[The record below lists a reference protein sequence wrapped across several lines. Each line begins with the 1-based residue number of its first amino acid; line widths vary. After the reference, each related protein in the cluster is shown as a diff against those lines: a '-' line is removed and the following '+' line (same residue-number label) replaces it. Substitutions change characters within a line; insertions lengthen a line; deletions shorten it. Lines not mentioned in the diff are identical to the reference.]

1 MKKLFFIL
9 LAAAIVA
16 LPVTV
21 SCRKVELPPQEEVGE
36 ETEEPEGP
44 ETPEQPDPDPQNG
57 GSNPGN
63 TPDPGNGGNNGGGNS
78 GGDNG
83 GGNTGG
89 GNGGNGDNNGDNGGN
104 GGNGNGGGG
113 NGGGNGGGD
122 NGGSGNG
129 GSGNGGNGNGGNGD
143 NNGGSGN
150 NNGSNTNENPIAN
163 AKVLHSW
170 TVDFCIVE
178 ISGNGI
184 SLTAGFIGC
193 DIEEIARM
201 AERNGAKIDFSKIA
215 GYKMSEISLY
225 DNNVLAINFENKE
238 VFYGKYALSGKNIV
252 YTFTSGGK
260 DLAGINASG
269 TLTYPTAKEAVL
281 TLKTT
286 IKEYSGSVE
295 LDMTEK

>member
-36 ETEEPEGP
+36 ETDEPEGP

-63 TPDPGNGGNNGGGNS
+63 TPDPDNGGNS
-78 GGDNG
+78 GG
-83 GGNTGG
+83 
-89 GNGGNGDNNGDNGGN
+89 
-104 GGNGNGGGG
+104 
-113 NGGGNGGGD
+113 
-122 NGGSGNG
+122 GNG
-129 GSGNGGNGNGGNGD
+129 GSGNGGNGGNGGSNNGDNGNGGNGGNGGS

-163 AKVLHSW
+163 AKVLHTW

-184 SLTAGFIGC
+184 SLVAGFIGC

>member
-9 LAAAIVA
+9 LAVAIVA
-16 LPVTV
+16 LPVTI
-21 SCRKVELPPQEEVGE
+21 SCRKVELPPQEEVAE

-44 ETPEQPDPDPQNG
+44 ETPEQPDPNPQNG

-78 GGDNG
+78 GGNG
-83 GGNTGG
+83 
-89 GNGGNGDNNGDNGGN
+89 
-104 GGNGNGGGG
+104 
-113 NGGGNGGGD
+113 
-122 NGGSGNG
+122 GNG
-129 GSGNGGNGNGGNGD
+129 GSGNGNGNNNGNGGS
-143 NNGGSGN
+143 GSGN

-163 AKVLHSW
+163 AKVLHTW

-184 SLTAGFIGC
+184 SLVAGFIGC

>member
-1 MKKLFFIL
+1 MKNLFFIL

-36 ETEEPEGP
+36 GTEEPEGP

-63 TPDPGNGGNNGGGNS
+63 TPDPDNGGNS
-78 GGDNG
+78 GGGNG
-83 GGNTGG
+83 GSSNG
-89 GNGGNGDNNGDNGGN
+89 GNGGGGDNGGSGNGGN
-104 GGNGNGGGG
+104 GGNGGSG
-113 NGGGNGGGD
+113 NGGNGD

-129 GSGNGGNGNGGNGD
+129 GSGNGGSGNGDNGNGDN

-163 AKVLHSW
+163 AKVLHTW

-184 SLTAGFIGC
+184 SLVAGFIGC